1 MAHALQVLGAEL
13 GPRLMP
19 PAPDNPEGF
28 FENLDV
34 IEINDDL
41 LDGLGH
47 AWDDFRPLPEG
58 WLSSDAAQH
67 ARKRIAELYART
79 FAQSAFWAIKDPRL
93 CLTFPLWRETFE
105 ACGTTFG
112 ALLVVRD
119 PAAVA
124 RSLYQRNGIGT
135 ALGHALWASYTR
147 AALDAVQ
154 GMAHTVLSIHAF
166 NRDPRRLAG
175 ALQALGGD
183 CSGWGPG
190 ARNAGRGALERL
202 RRTDDSSMDA
212 SGTDTGGFDS
222 ASRDWRGNDMDA
234 AGLRTLVATVAKRVD
249 ANKLAAS
256 CSAYWVKQRSQ
267 FAHSLRN
274 LEQKW
279 MALQDEHEK
288 VAAWGKG
295 LDDELAAA
303 RERIGALQGQLVDRN
318 TLLADR
324 DTLIE
329 SLRADLARQR
339 QLLERVAGESAAT
352 RQHLKQILRSRSW
365 ALTRPLR
372 ALNLLLHGQV
382 GELRNRLRLRREA
395 RTQVA
400 AARAR
405 VIPLASPLTA
415 PAQATAGQPDAEVAA
430 AQPRL
435 SASGIQADALDI
447 TLPHYHE
454 PLVSII
460 IPTYG
465 KLDIT
470 AQCLRSIAAHP
481 PRVPFEVI
489 VAEDASGDPHID
501 RLREVEG
508 LRYEKNPENIGF
520 VRSCNRAAGLARG
533 EYLYFLN
540 NDTEVTEGWLDAMLD
555 VFQRYP
561 DCGMVGS
568 KLVYPDGRLQEA
580 GGIIWRDAS
589 AWNYGRFDDPR
600 RSIYNYLRETDYC
613 SGASLL
619 IRKALFEQLGC
630 FDEIYAPAYCE
641 DSDLAF
647 KVRAA
652 GLKVYYQPASVVV
665 HYEGVSHGTDTG
677 SGIKSYQVR
686 NQAIFRERWRSALD
700 IDHYPNAENVFR
712 ARGRDKKSQFVLIV
726 DHYVPQPDKDAG
738 SRSMAHI
745 IMRFIEHGYRVKFW
759 PENNY
764 YDPIYSPRL
773 QQLGVEVIYGN
784 EYVGKFEDWIRE
796 YGAALD
802 VVFLS
807 RPNVATKIIKDVR
820 AHCSAPVLY
829 YGHDIHHLRIKEQ
842 MRVAPTPE
850 LKKEGESIA
859 ALERSMWE
867 SADAIFYPSETETR
881 YVQEW
886 LAKNALNATAHTIAL
901 YAYESIPLYPAVNL
915 ESRNDILFV
924 AGFAHPPNIDA
935 ACWFVK
941 SVLPLIVAQKPDV
954 CFDLVGS
961 NPSDRVLALRSER
974 VRVTGFVTDDELARH
989 YAEARVVVAPL
1000 RFGAG
1005 IKGKVIEAL
1014 AFGVPCVTTTIGGQ
1028 GLQGCDALFKSDD
1041 PGEYARSVLD
1051 LITDDAL
1058 WKEYS
1063 KRGQDF
1069 VREHFT
1075 PGAQWREITHAIN
1088 LHGFSRATG

>member
-1 MAHALQVLGAEL
+1 MKFTGERYIPVVSGAIRHEHLHRYAWCVPLALGKDVLDIACGEGYGSAMLARSAKSVCGVDIAEE
-13 GPRLMP
+13 
-19 PAPDNPEGF
+19 AVD
-28 FENLDV
+28 
-34 IEINDDL
+34 
-41 LDGLGH
+41 
-47 AWDDFRPLPEG
+47 
-58 WLSSDAAQH
+58 H
-67 ARKRIAELYART
+67 ARKTYG
-79 FAQSAFWAIKDPRL
+79 AISGL
-93 CLTFPLWRETFE
+93 SF
-105 ACGTTFG
+105 
-112 ALLVVRD
+112 LVGD
-119 PAAVA
+119 AAA
-124 RSLYQRNGIGT
+124 IPM
-135 ALGHALWASYTR
+135 
-147 AALDAVQ
+147 LDASVDLIVSYETIEHHDRHFE
-154 GMAHTVLSIHAF
+154 MLAEIRRVLRPDGILVISSP
-166 NRDPRRLAG
+166 NRPIYSEAEGQHNEFHVKELD
-175 ALQALGGD
+175 
-183 CSGWGPG
+183 
-190 ARNAGRGALERL
+190 
-202 RRTDDSSMDA
+202 
-212 SGTDTGGFDS
+212 FDEF
-222 ASRDWRGNDMDA
+222 D
-234 AGLRTLVATVAKRVD
+234 RVI
-249 ANKLAAS
+249 
-256 CSAYWVKQRSQ
+256 RSQ
-267 FAHSLRN
+267 FPATAYFGQRLATGSSIYSLKPHAAAPAPTILADDGHEVSSRPPV
-274 LEQKW
+274 LAKPVYFIAVAAARTELIPS
-279 MALQDEHEK
+279 MPGASALFSESEDLYLHHREVAAWAQALDQEHEALNQRYGALAK
-288 VAAWGKG
+288 EHEQVAAWGKG
-295 LDDELAAA
+295 LNDELATA
-303 RERIGALQGQLVDRN
+303 REHINVLRSQ
-318 TLLADR
+318 LADR

-329 SLRADLARQR
+329 ALRADLARQR
-339 QLLERVAGESAAT
+339 QLLERVAGESAVA
-352 RQHLKQILRSRSW
+352 RQHLELVLRSRSW

-372 ALNLLLHGQV
+372 ALNLLLHGQM
-382 GELRNRLRLRREA
+382 GMLRNRLRLRREA
-395 RTQVA
+395 RGQVA
-400 AARAR
+400 AQLR
-405 VIPLASPLTA
+405 SP
-415 PAQATAGQPDAEVAA
+415 
-430 AQPRL
+430 
-435 SASGIQADALDI
+435 ASGIQADALDI

-454 PLVSII
+454 PLISIV
-460 IPTYG
+460 IPAYG

-489 VAEDASGDPHID
+489 VAEDASGDPDID
-501 RLREVEG
+501 RLAGVRG
-508 LRYEKNPENIGF
+508 LRYEKNPQNLGF
-520 VRSCNRAAGLARG
+520 VRSCNRAAGLTRG

-555 VFQRYP
+555 VFQHYP

-580 GGIIWRDAS
+580 GGIIWQDAS

-619 IRKALFEQLGC
+619 IHKALFEQLGR
-630 FDEIYAPAYCE
+630 FDEIYAPAYYE
-641 DSDLAF
+641 DTDLAF

-665 HYEGVSHGTDTG
+665 HYEGVSHGTGTG
-677 SGIKSYQVR
+677 GGIKAYQVR
-686 NQAIFRERWRSALD
+686 NQAIFRQRWQLALD
-700 IDHYPNAENVFR
+700 TDHYPNAENVFR
-712 ARGRDKKSQFVLIV
+712 ACGRDKKSQFVLIV

-773 QQLGVEVIYGN
+773 QQLGVEVICGN
-784 EYVGKFEDWIRE
+784 EYVSKFEDWIRE
-796 YGAALD
+796 YGATLD

-820 AHCSAPVLY
+820 THCSAPVLY

-850 LKKEGESIA
+850 LKKEGESTA
-859 ALERSMWE
+859 ALEQSMWE
-867 SADAIFYPSETETR
+867 RTDAIFYPSETETQ

-886 LAKNALNATAHTIAL
+886 LAKNALSATAHTIAL
-901 YAYESIPLYPAVNL
+901 YAYESIPEYPAVNL
-915 ESRNDILFV
+915 GSRNDILFV

-935 ACWFVK
+935 ACWFVE

-961 NPSDRVLALRSER
+961 NPSDRVLALRSEH

-1028 GLQGCDALFKSDD
+1028 GLQGCDALFISDD
-1041 PGEYARSVLD
+1041 PGECARSVLD
-1051 LITDDAL
+1051 LIADDDL
-1058 WKEYS
+1058 WKEHS

-1069 VREHFT
+1069 VRKHFT
-1075 PGAQWREITHAIN
+1075 PEAQWREIAHAIN